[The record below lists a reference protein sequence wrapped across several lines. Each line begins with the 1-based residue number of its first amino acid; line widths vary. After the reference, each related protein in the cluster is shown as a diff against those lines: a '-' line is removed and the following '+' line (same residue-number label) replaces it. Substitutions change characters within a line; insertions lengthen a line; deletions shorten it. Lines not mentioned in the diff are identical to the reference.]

1 MFRSHLGLF
10 LEEDNIR
17 HAPCEGPDCFDL
29 RGGGL
34 PFEPPPLASIWRRPV
49 AAMLDDSLEPRLRG
63 SLENFLN
70 ESTMMDEVHDEVG
83 RLLRSDRPCGR
94 IVCTNS
100 PECTAT
106 IHDLRIRVLEPLLL
120 FVLKRYYDSVG
131 DSDTSER
138 PNSLYYLRFEAP
150 QRSHPPGI
158 TLALMRGNGRCLS
171 RLSIILEEDASFMSN
186 GPQPNLFA
194 RDDECKFHLYHN
206 GPIPL
211 DLGKRSHGAQAML
224 NKLAFLMESANER
237 NDKTG
242 EVEVPVRFGMMI
254 SSHFVILAEAVVNP
268 QNLQEMGILY
278 SRIYT
283 TASRRPPIPHQ
294 EPFLFDYISVA
305 LMFLAAGIDHIAT
318 AAPPSPEALQLLFA
332 HSIDPQE
339 LDRTVGAIGVEC
351 AIEAPE
357 ASESPRAKRRRTR
370 GTKATSQPPSPLL
383 KDFWRTGGHV
393 VQVTLDTSVASIA
406 LVWEYS
412 PDRLDPYEAVVFK
425 LSETSIPNEALVKTS
440 EFRTTPSLKR
450 LSPALLEYLSRE
462 LYDDG
467 ERSPLLMASLSAL
480 DRCDLQS
487 LPQIRIPQLLA
498 IGGYGS
504 AYGGQLR
511 TKAPAGSPSRHSNKS
526 VQAGI
531 APRLLA
537 GLDSTKSEPIPQHKV
552 MLTDTP
558 MVIKIFDGWGA
569 GIRESLFY
577 EHVFPLLPKEARK
590 LLPTYY
596 GTYLQAGPSRSI
608 ALVMEYGG
616 RQIRDSDLVPEF
628 DDKVR
633 QAVQMFA
640 RLGIDHGDLR
650 RDNVLLRDDG
660 SLCLIDWNLAKLVSQ
675 SAPSSSEVSE

>member
-1 MFRSHLGLF
+1 
-10 LEEDNIR
+10 
-17 HAPCEGPDCFDL
+17 
-29 RGGGL
+29 
-34 PFEPPPLASIWRRPV
+34 
-49 AAMLDDSLEPRLRG
+49 MLDDSLDPRLRG

-70 ESTMMDEVHDEVG
+70 ESKLMEEVHDEVG

-120 FVLKRYYDSVG
+120 FVLKRYYDSIG
-131 DSDTSER
+131 DSNTRQR
-138 PNSLYYLRFEAP
+138 PNSPYYLRFEAP
-150 QRSHPPGI
+150 PRSHPPGI
-158 TLALMRGNGRCLS
+158 TLALMRGNGTCLF
-171 RLSIILEEDASFMSN
+171 RFSIILEEDASFMSN
-186 GPQPNLFA
+186 GAQPNLFA
-194 RDDECKFHLYHN
+194 RDDECKFHLHHN

-242 EVEVPVRFGMMI
+242 EVEVPVGFGMMI

-268 QNLQEMGILY
+268 QNSQEMGILY
-278 SRIYT
+278 SHIYT
-283 TASRRPPIPHQ
+283 TASRRPPIPLQ
-294 EPFLFDYISVA
+294 EPFLFDFISVA

-332 HSIDPQE
+332 HSSDPQE
-339 LDRTVGAIGVEC
+339 LDRTVGATAYPGREGNI
-351 AIEAPE
+351 
-357 ASESPRAKRRRTR
+357 T
-370 GTKATSQPPSPLL
+370 ATTITAE
-383 KDFWRTGGHV
+383 DFWRTGGHV
-393 VQVTLDTSVASIA
+393 VQVMLDTSVASIA
-406 LVWEYS
+406 FVWEHS
-412 PDRLDPYEAVVFK
+412 SDQLDPFEAVAFK
-425 LSETSIPNEALVKTS
+425 LSETSIPNEPPVNMS
-440 EFRTTPSLKR
+440 EFKITLSLKR

-462 LYDDG
+462 LYDDEG
-467 ERSPLLMASLSAL
+467 RSPLLRASLSVL
-480 DRCDLQS
+480 DRCDLRS

-511 TKAPAGSPSRHSNKS
+511 TKAPAGSPSQRSNKS

-552 MLTDTP
+552 MPTDTP
-558 MVIKIFDGWGA
+558 MVIKVFDGWGA

-590 LLPTYY
+590 LLPSYY

-660 SLCLIDWNLAKLVSQ
+660 SLCLIDWNLAKLVSHIIPLIGLQ
-675 SAPSSSEVSE
+675 VPPLHGPWRC